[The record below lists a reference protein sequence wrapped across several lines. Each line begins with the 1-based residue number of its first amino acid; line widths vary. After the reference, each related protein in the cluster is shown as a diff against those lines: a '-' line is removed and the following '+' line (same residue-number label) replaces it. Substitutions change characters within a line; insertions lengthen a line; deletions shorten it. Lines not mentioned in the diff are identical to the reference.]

1 MAVTLAA
8 LIAGSTVEPSAL
20 AAAAA
25 GQKQEVTLTAV
36 DTPDA
41 AVTGSADG
49 KDSVSGNSVTAGD
62 SALAGENGIAT
73 LAEESGSTED
83 VVSLTIG
90 ETTTNYTSL
99 SVAVAALPTDSDAT
113 LTLLGDCPADTY
125 ILGDKVTGTVTL
137 DLAGHAL
144 TVPDDNNIMLSSDSF
159 IVMSS
164 QNVGYKV

>member
-1 MAVTLAA
+1 MKKWNKEWEKIMAVTLAA

-20 AAAAA
+20 AVAAA

-90 ETTTNYTSL
+90 ETTTNYTSVSSSGGAANRFRRNTDAAGGL
-99 SVAVAALPTDSDAT
+99 SGRYLYTWRQGNRHGNAGSGGACIDS
-113 LTLLGDCPADTY
+113 
-125 ILGDKVTGTVTL
+125 
-137 DLAGHAL
+137 AGR
-144 TVPDDNNIMLSSDSF
+144 
-159 IVMSS
+159 
-164 QNVGYKV
+164 